1 MNVSDFIV
9 KYRKSLQNRI
19 EDISLSLSTGGCSS
33 YEDYRAMVGEIQG
46 LSYALDDLQ
55 TLLKKANHDED
66 SLGT

>member
-1 MNVSDFIV
+1 M
-9 KYRKSLQNRI
+9 QNRM

-33 YEDYRAMVGEIQG
+33 MEDYRAMVGEIQG
-46 LSYALDDLQ
+46 LSFALDDLQ